1 MGTYDLQPEMSAF
14 LLKDSLLKKLKK
26 GETDF
31 VCINFANADMVG
43 HTGVFSAAVKAVET
57 VDTCVNEIVQCGLEQ
72 GYSFLITAD
81 HGNADYMINDDGSP
95 NTSHTTNPVPLFL
108 IQPQHEFNLSNGI
121 LADLAPTILQLMQVQ
136 QPSEMTGKSLLS

>member
-1 MGTYDLQPEMSAF
+1 
-14 LLKDSLLKKLKK
+14 
-26 GETDF
+26 
-31 VCINFANADMVG
+31 MVG

-72 GYSFLITAD
+72 AYSFLITAD

-95 NTSHTTNPVPLFL
+95 NTAHTTNPVPLFL

-121 LADLAPTILQLMQVQ
+121 LADLAPTILQLMKVQ
-136 QPSEMTGKSLLS
+136 QPAEMTGKSLLS